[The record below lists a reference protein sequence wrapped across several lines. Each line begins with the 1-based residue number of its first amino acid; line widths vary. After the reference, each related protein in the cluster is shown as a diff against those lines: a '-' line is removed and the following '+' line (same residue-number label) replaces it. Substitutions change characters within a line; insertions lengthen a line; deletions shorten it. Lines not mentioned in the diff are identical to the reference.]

1 MFGQWSIFL
10 FKLNQT
16 FYLDCT
22 NFPTNVS
29 SLLRSNPGSYITFS
43 HCVFSVSSGLWK
55 FLRLSFF
62 FFFFHKTSIFL
73 KGIFEMFGECSLFRV
88 CLMFCHDQ
96 IQVMSVREEYQ
107 KGKVPV
113 SLHHIKG

>member
-1 MFGQWSIFL
+1 MEISQAFL
-10 FKLNQT
+10 
-16 FYLDCT
+16 
-22 NFPTNVS
+22 V
-29 SLLRSNPGSYITFS
+29 
-43 HCVFSVSSGLWK
+43 
-55 FLRLSFF
+55 